1 MTKDEDKKLPM
12 KKCEELYAFYEK
24 HPEATNTEIAEA
36 LNWTI
41 RAVGKRKCLL
51 RQRGL
56 IEVTAEGVKTL
67 EPFADADEEIQE
79 PSAKLAAYQHLY
91 DVCIERL
98 ETKDMSDSQFVSLVQ
113 EIRMIL
119 ANM

>member
-1 MTKDEDKKLPM
+1 MT
-12 KKCEELYAFYEK
+12 KCEELYEFYEK
-24 HPEATNTEIAEA
+24 HPNATNTEVASA
-36 LNWTI
+36 LSWTI
-41 RAVGKRKCLL
+41 QAVGKRKCLL

-67 EPFADADEEIQE
+67 EPFADEEIQE

>member
-1 MTKDEDKKLPM
+1 MTKCEDKKPPL

-24 HPEATNTEIAEA
+24 HPEATNTEVAEA

-67 EPFADADEEIQE
+67 EPFADEEIQE

-98 ETKDMSDSQFVSLVQ
+98 EMKDMSDSQFIALVQ

-119 ANM
+119 SKM